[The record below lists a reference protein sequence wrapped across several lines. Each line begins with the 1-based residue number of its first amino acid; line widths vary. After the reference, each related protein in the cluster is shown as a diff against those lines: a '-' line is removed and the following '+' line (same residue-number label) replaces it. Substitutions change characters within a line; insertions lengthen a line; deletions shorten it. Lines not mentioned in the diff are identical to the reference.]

1 MRRWASISAQRVAGA
16 AHHNPVRTGLC
27 RRIGEPPNQPARRA
41 WADFMK
47 PGALPRMACGF
58 AADAAVLRARAL
70 RLEAAATRPWVL
82 RLFAAVFTE
91 LLDALFTELLDAVF
105 TELLDALFTEL
116 FDAVLTEL
124 SVDDLAATALPRDP
138 PLLTCF
144 DFEEAFAAATFGL
157 LGVGDLAVLGLARIR
172 GAAVSTLA
180 GLSTAVISGLCS
192 AASDSPLLVDLDSDS
207 PRAARAP
214 PPVAVTRTFAAFN
227 ARLNSAVEVDSVQT
241 LAPSFQSMPALPQS
255 ALVSG
260 CLEVSKPRGS
270 PNAPMDSAARPDPA
284 LPSLGE

>member
-1 MRRWASISAQRVAGA
+1 
-16 AHHNPVRTGLC
+16 VR
-27 RRIGEPPNQPARRA
+27 
-41 WADFMK
+41 
-47 PGALPRMACGF
+47 
-58 AADAAVLRARAL
+58 
-70 RLEAAATRPWVL
+70 
-82 RLFAAVFTE
+82 RLFA
-91 LLDALFTELLDAVF
+91 AVF

-124 SVDDLAATALPRDP
+124 FAALLTELLDAVFTELFVDDLAATALPRDP
-138 PLLTCF
+138 LLTCF
-144 DFEEAFAAATFGL
+144 DLEEAFAAATFGL
-157 LGVGDLAVLGLARIR
+157 LVVGDLAVLGLAGIG

-180 GLSTAVISGLCS
+180 GLSTAVISGLCT
-192 AASDSPLLVDLDSDS
+192 AVSDSLLLVDLDSDS

-214 PPVAVTRTFAAFN
+214 PPVAVTRTFAAFSV
-227 ARLNSAVEVDSVQT
+227 RLNSAVEVDSVQT